1 MLPDILDIQISP
13 NGKMIGVHRK
23 VDNELIVSIIDL
35 ASKEL
40 IFNHRFVK
48 KGEIGDFWWLSD
60 ERLLLSK
67 VTKFATRN
75 SRFPTGELYAVNIDG
90 KKSIMLTG
98 RQAKRSSDTVK
109 DDPKQPAF
117 VANMLEDDD
126 EHIMVQFY
134 TSDGFWKLYKVNVY
148 DGSWS
153 GLSASSK
160 KSVLCF

>member
-1 MLPDILDIQISP
+1 MVNLLTKKIILIAFFLNISFLVANENIKNFSMLPDILDIQISP

-90 KKSIMLTG
+90 
-98 RQAKRSSDTVK
+98 
-109 DDPKQPAF
+109 
-117 VANMLEDDD
+117 
-126 EHIMVQFY
+126 
-134 TSDGFWKLYKVNVY
+134 
-148 DGSWS
+148 
-153 GLSASSK
+153 
-160 KSVLCF
+160 